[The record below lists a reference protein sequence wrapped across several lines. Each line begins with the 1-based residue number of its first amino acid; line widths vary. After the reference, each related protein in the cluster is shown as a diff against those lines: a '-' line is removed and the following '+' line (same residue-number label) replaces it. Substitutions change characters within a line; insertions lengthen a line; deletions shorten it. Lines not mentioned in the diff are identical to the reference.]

1 MRHIGLRGASAGWNA
16 TTMDNAANILIVD
29 DEPDIREF
37 LKDYLEMQGFSV
49 TTAEGGEEMRRV
61 LQDGAYDLAILDL
74 MMPGEDGLSL
84 TRFLREN
91 TDMAIIILTGRGD
104 EIDRIVGLEMGADD
118 YIAKPFSS
126 RELLARVKSVL
137 RRAMEVPQKK
147 SGEET
152 GIEQFAGW
160 RFDKLARRLTPP
172 EGRDVPLTTMEFNL
186 LSAFTNN
193 PNHVMDR
200 DRLLDLLQNRNWEPY
215 DRSIDVLVGRL
226 RQKIEA
232 DPKNP
237 ELIKTVRGA
246 GYVLA
251 TTVERLAQG

>member
-1 MRHIGLRGASAGWNA
+1 MEQ
-16 TTMDNAANILIVD
+16 TANILVVD

-49 TTAEGGEEMRRV
+49 TTADSGEEMREAV
-61 LQDGAYDLAILDL
+61 DKAEYDLAILDL

-118 YIAKPFSS
+118 YMAKPFNS

-137 RRAMEVPQKK
+137 RRALEAPKK
-147 SGEET
+147 SEGEKE
-152 GIEQFAGW
+152 GLQQFSGW
-160 RFDKLARRLTPP
+160 NFDKLARRLTSPDG
-172 EGRDVPLTTMEFNL
+172 EDVPLTTMEFNL
-186 LSAFTNN
+186 LSAFTDH

-200 DRLLDLLQNRNWEPY
+200 DRLLDLLQSRSWEPY
-215 DRSIDVLVGRL
+215 DRSVDVLVGRL
-226 RQKIEA
+226 RQKIEK
-232 DPKNP
+232 DPKKP

-251 TTVERLAQG
+251 TTVEKMASG

>member
-1 MRHIGLRGASAGWNA
+1 MGQAVLGEASAA
-16 TTMDNAANILIVD
+16 TMENAANILVVD

-37 LKDYLEMQGFSV
+37 LKDYLEMEGFSV

-61 LQDGAYDLAILDL
+61 VGQADYDLAILDL

-118 YIAKPFSS
+118 YMAKPFNS

-137 RRAMEVPQKK
+137 RRAMEAPQKK
-147 SGEET
+147 GGEGS

-160 RFDKLARRLTPP
+160 RFDKLARRLTSPA
-172 EGRDVPLTTMEFNL
+172 GQDVPLTTMEFNL
-186 LSAFTNN
+186 LRAFTNN
-193 PNHVMDR
+193 PNHVLDR
-200 DRLLDLLQNRNWEPY
+200 DRLLDLLQNRSWEPY

-251 TTVERLAQG
+251 TTVETSAT